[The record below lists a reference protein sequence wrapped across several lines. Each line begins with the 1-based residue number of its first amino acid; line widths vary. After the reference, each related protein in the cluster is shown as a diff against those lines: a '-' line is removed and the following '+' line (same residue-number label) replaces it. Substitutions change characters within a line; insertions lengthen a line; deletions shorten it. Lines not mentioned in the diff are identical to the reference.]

1 MSSDLKPYSLLKSKS
16 RSKSKSVKKEGS
28 RELRSLRKSR
38 SKTKSKS
45 VKKEGSRELRSLRR
59 SKSKSRS
66 IPKSK
71 SRPKSKSVKKEGSRE
86 LRSLRRSKSKIIKK
100 EGSRKRRSFS
110 KKNEGKKDQLVFTS
124 IRPICSMRVQF
135 FSDIH
140 NSIPYTQ
147 GGINRDTT
155 ISKHIGQ
162 RKLCLTELYFLA
174 EYAHLSN
181 LIVYVGAAPG
191 NHFPLLCDFFPKHK
205 FHLYDDRDFDIQEK
219 YIKSGQVVIFQQY
232 FTDADVD
239 KYKYKNILFI
249 SDIRGRD
256 IVESTILGDM
266 NMQKNWIL
274 EMKPIKSM
282 VKFRMP
288 YGDGTY
294 CADKLQ
300 IQSKC
305 TYEYLNGKMLL
316 QPWAPITST
325 ENRLIIDQNPT
336 FKVYDCIE
344 YEDKMYYH
352 NLVTRGKPIDMNGK
366 KYTWDYMQEC
376 AIIRIFKMKYPQYKD
391 MNITELF
398 NKKMYQH
405 GEIRSL

>member
-1 MSSDLKPYSLLKSKS
+1 MSSNKTKEPKVPLKPSSLLKS
-16 RSKSKSVKKEGS
+16 RSKSRSRSKTLKIKSLIKSISKSLKKEGS
-28 RELRSLRKSR
+28 REEAKLQRSR
-38 SKTKSKS
+38 SS
-45 VKKEGSRELRSLRR
+45 SLRR
-59 SKSKSRS
+59 SKSRSRS
-66 IPKSK
+66 
-71 SRPKSKSVKKEGSRE
+71 KKIE
-86 LRSLRRSKSKIIKK
+86 KK
-100 EGSRKRRSFS
+100 VQKSFS
-110 KKNEGKKDQLVFTS
+110 NKKNSLKKGSNMSDFLKL
-124 IRPICSMRVQF
+124 RPVCSMRVQF
-135 FSDIH
+135 YSDIH
-140 NSIPYTQ
+140 NSIPYSSGQISTKVS
-147 GGINRDTT
+147 NLM
-155 ISKHIGQ
+155 SKHIGQ

-191 NHFPLLCDFFPKHK
+191 NHFPILCDLFPKHK
-205 FHLYDDRDFDIQEK
+205 FHLYDDRDFDISEK
-219 YIKSGQVVIFQQY
+219 YTKSGQVVLFQQY

-256 IVESTILGDM
+256 VIETTIIGDM
-266 NMQKNWIL
+266 KMQKNWIL

-288 YGDGTY
+288 YGDGEY
-294 CADKLQ
+294 CGDKLQ

-305 TYEYLNGKMLL
+305 TYEYFNGKLLL
-316 QPWAPITST
+316 QPWGPISST

-344 YEDKMYYH
+344 YEDRMYYH
-352 NLVTRGKPIDMNGK
+352 NLVTRNKPINFNGK
-366 KYTWDYMQEC
+366 NFTWDYMQEC

-391 MNITELF
+391 VNMTELF

-405 GEIRSL
+405 GERRSP